1 MTRLLLLLP
10 SAFSEAVSELTW
22 GDVHTDFKLP
32 NKNFHCLHLQSAL
45 MAFLAMEIPRLS
57 TNQFAALDN

>member
-10 SAFSEAVSELTW
+10 SAFSEVVSELSW
-22 GDVHTDFKLP
+22 GHVHTDFKLP

-45 MAFLAMEIPRLS
+45 MAFLAVEI
-57 TNQFAALDN
+57 TKTVNE